1 MVGANQGLIL
11 KEKLLAN
18 SFGLWKLKSSF
29 RMTFHSVC
37 GSFMHHIL
45 RALSS
50 NIPPRYFE
58 LLWVHYYLFCISVSN
73 IWTVFWCSSNVVSA
87 PGGDICGRDFCHWA
101 VSKRS
106 QKPTKSSGGRQ
117 PAASGA
123 VSQGVPSAENW
134 KNSNNTTLSVFFCYH
149 APSIL
154 NNARNKN
161 TPPCRNRCHS
171 PPMTC
176 Y

>member
-50 NIPPRYFE
+50 NIPPRYCFE
-58 LLWVHYYLFCISVSN
+58 FITTYFVYQLAIYELFSDV
-73 IWTVFWCSSNVVSA
+73 
-87 PGGDICGRDFCHWA
+87 
-101 VSKRS
+101 
-106 QKPTKSSGGRQ
+106 
-117 PAASGA
+117 
-123 VSQGVPSAENW
+123 
-134 KNSNNTTLSVFFCYH
+134 
-149 APSIL
+149 
-154 NNARNKN
+154 
-161 TPPCRNRCHS
+161 
-171 PPMTC
+171 PPMLFLPLVETFVAVIFVIGLSLSALRNLPRAVVAGSQLPQVQSVREYRLQRTEKTVITPRC
-176 Y
+176 LFSFVIMLHQF